1 MNSVILVNLSLKYQL
16 DLHYPFA
23 KIKGLERGKNTVPL
37 LSIYTVHFSLRKSYI
52 LKNIFK
58 ENFTKPIGKN

>member
-1 MNSVILVNLSLKYQL
+1 MNSVILVNLRLKYQL
-16 DLHYPFA
+16 DLQYPFA
-23 KIKGLERGKNTVPL
+23 KIKGFCGKNLVPL

-52 LKNIFK
+52 FKNLFK